1 MIDPSAIRERF
12 TAVAR
17 DLNERSRRLLAAAE
31 ARTAGHGGIV
41 AASRATGIA
50 RSTIGRGLKDLAA
63 PDGLAGEVR
72 RPGGGCPTL
81 VEKDPTLVDDLRRL
95 VEPATMGDPMRP
107 LMWVSKSHA
116 KLATALRE
124 MGHKIADSSI
134 PKLLGLLEYSRRVNR
149 KTLKGSHNPDRN
161 AQFEHINAAVTATQA
176 AGQPVISIDTKKKE
190 LIGAFKNGGS
200 DYRPEG
206 CPDEVNVHDFID
218 KDLGKAIPYGVYDV
232 AANAGC
238 VSVGISNDTAQF
250 AVNSIRCWLDTMGRA
265 RYPGMNQLMITADG
279 GGSNGSRVRLF
290 KIELQR
296 LAQETGLTIRVC
308 HYPPGT
314 SKWNKIGVSRTHRQ
328 TKAVWSYTRDGG
340 RPPEVGSQVQASNH
354 CKLLSSKAM
363 VVSVAAK
370 GGTGSRQVWSGEASE
385 SKPSM
390 KCRNSIGDVKTGGAI
405 FSRDQRGGG
414 PEACPSGIRHVGG
427 AKPDQALV
435 WNVRTCRPDAKGEV
449 QAAKT
454 ARTRV
459 PMRDTGAEQFVV
471 GLKVL

>member
-31 ARTAGHGGIV
+31 ARTAGHGGIA

-63 PDGLAGEVR
+63 PDGLSGEVR

-81 VEKDPTLVDDLRRL
+81 VEKDPTLLDDLLRL

-116 KLATALRE
+116 KLAAALRE

-134 PKLLGLLEYSRRVNR
+134 PKLLGLLEYSRQVNR
-149 KTLKGSHNPDRN
+149 KTLEGSHNPDRN

-176 AGQPVISIDTKKKE
+176 AGQPVISVDTKKKE
-190 LIGAFKNGGS
+190 LVGAFKNGGS

-265 RYPGMNQLMITADG
+265 RYPAMKQLMITADG

-314 SKWNKIGVSRTHRQ
+314 SKWNRIEHRLFCHITQTWRGKPLVSRETVVELIASTTTR
-328 TKAVWSYTRDGG
+328 TGLVVRCELDTRDYPKGIKVSDEEMDTLNIEG
-340 RPPEVGSQVQASNH
+340 DAFHPEWNYTISPKPP
-354 CKLLSSKAM
+354 
-363 VVSVAAK
+363 
-370 GGTGSRQVWSGEASE
+370 
-385 SKPSM
+385 
-390 KCRNSIGDVKTGGAI
+390 I
-405 FSRDQRGGG
+405 
-414 PEACPSGIRHVGG
+414 
-427 AKPDQALV
+427 
-435 WNVRTCRPDAKGEV
+435 
-449 QAAKT
+449 
-454 ARTRV
+454 
-459 PMRDTGAEQFVV
+459 
-471 GLKVL
+471 